1 MGRWSAMRRPLAA
14 PGTANAVG
22 VGPARSLSSL
32 GSSAMGTSRRSLT
45 GPQPSLVPKQIR
57 ELSACR
63 WIAHGEN
70 VLLLGP
76 PGVGKTHLALDHQQP
91 HGLGVEDRL
100 WRCRGRHRDPGSAAA
115 PQGTRSA
122 ARPTGSRGGAAPG
135 CCRNQTPGTSINRSQ
150 VRIGGSILNV
160 AGDQFLVSPDTWCGL
175 RVRGRKLFGQRRARC
190 NHRQLHSEAA
200 TGAIALG
207 DFHWLKDRKPPLA
220 LHVNYPTAKAG
231 GLPSPGEPGR
241 ASGPVDGG
249 PPYRSTV

>member
-1 MGRWSAMRRPLAA
+1 MGFGAAESLDQNTSFSRCSFWECRRTANASAAMSAHRRGNGFIDRCGPAAPPPNNCGSRSVGRWSAMRRPLAA

-32 GSSAMGTSRRSLT
+32 GSSATGTSRRSLT

-115 PQGTRSA
+115 PQPREHDPRRELPAQGEA
-122 ARPTGSRGGAAPG
+122 PHRGVVATKPRHIYQPLTSTHRGVNSE
-135 CCRNQTPGTSINRSQ
+135 CRR
-150 VRIGGSILNV
+150 GSIPGV
-160 AGDQFLVSPDTWCGL
+160 A
-175 RVRGRKLFGQRRARC
+175 
-190 NHRQLHSEAA
+190 
-200 TGAIALG
+200 
-207 DFHWLKDRKPPLA
+207 
-220 LHVNYPTAKAG
+220 
-231 GLPSPGEPGR
+231 
-241 ASGPVDGG
+241 
-249 PPYRSTV
+249 